1 MRYIRTYI
9 FATIV
14 IFLTACGSS
23 SSTANTTTTSE
34 DNTTSIPLQVEN
46 IVEVVRVACVGDSL
60 TNGYRLDDPK
70 TQSYPSQLA
79 TMLGDGWSVQNYGLT
94 NTTLL
99 QKGDDP
105 YSQTTSFVES
115 QASAPQ
121 IVVILLGSN
130 DSKPINWKY
139 KEDFI
144 ADYTAFIKSYQA
156 LESNPQ
162 IWIAYPT
169 PAFSGMSGITDSI
182 IKNEM
187 IPLIDIISQ
196 NTGVAVID
204 LYTPLSNK
212 KDLFPDTIHPNAEGA
227 TIIAQTVYSAIY

>member
-1 MRYIRTYI
+1 MRYSKIYI
-9 FATIV
+9 FVTIV
-14 IFLTACGSS
+14 LFLTACGSS
-23 SSTANTTTTSE
+23 SNNSTPIVETTVETTTSP
-34 DNTTSIPLQVEN
+34 PLLPIENQVLH
-46 IVEVVRVACVGDSL
+46 VACVGDSL
-60 TNGYRLDDPK
+60 TNGYKLDAS
-70 TQSYPSQLA
+70 QSYPVQLS
-79 TMLGDGWSVQNYGLT
+79 TLLGDGWSVGSYGVT

-105 YSQTTSFVES
+105 YTQTQLFIQSQTV
-115 QASAPQ
+115 APD

-130 DSKPINWKY
+130 DSKPYNWQY
-139 KEDFI
+139 KDNFV
-144 ADYTAFIKSYQA
+144 ADYTALITSYRA

-227 TIIAQTVYSAIY
+227 TVIAQTVYSAIY